1 MKSTIRI
8 LVLSIAVISAGW
20 VWLSRHKRRRNS
32 TPGLGRRNEVAT
44 DELGGTSL
52 EPETEDDRLRPPAR
66 IPSPT
71 PVAEVLTQAQRVP
84 VLPDANVPLP
94 AEQAGSID
102 NCQSRDAVDG
112 HGRSGTAYLGAEK
125 PAPTVDQAQVA
136 DCQEPPFRE
145 EVKTVG
151 SLRCPDEM
159 PATAPAADGAK
170 TSGIESGVSVRV
182 QSRIPG
188 GRGSH
193 TATIR

>member
-8 LVLSIAVISAGW
+8 LVLSIAVISVGRAW
-20 VWLSRHKRRRNS
+20 FSRNKRRRNE
-32 TPGLGRRNEVAT
+32 LAT
-44 DELGGTSL
+44 AERSSPERGA
-52 EPETEDDRLRPPAR
+52 EPEAADDRLKPPTS
-66 IPSPT
+66 IPSPM

-182 QSRIPG
+182 QSRILG